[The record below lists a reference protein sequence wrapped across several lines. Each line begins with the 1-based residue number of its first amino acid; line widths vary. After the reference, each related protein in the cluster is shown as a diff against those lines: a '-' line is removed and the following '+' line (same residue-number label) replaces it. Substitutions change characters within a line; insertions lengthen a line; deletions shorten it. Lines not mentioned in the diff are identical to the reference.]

1 MPFSKLI
8 LKVSGAQEAKA
19 RGTEQATE
27 MVEML
32 SDNWDQLQ
40 DKFKGQTEAEKE
52 EMMDLFNCAV
62 ENLGD
67 TLFGDDAKI
76 DDFASFVD
84 NLEDEESAAFM
95 GAIKKA
101 IGIEAE

>member
-1 MPFSKLI
+1 
-8 LKVSGAQEAKA
+8 
-19 RGTEQATE
+19 

-40 DKFKGQTEAEKE
+40 DKFAGQTEAEKE

-67 TLFGDDAKI
+67 TLFGDDSNI
-76 DDFASFVD
+76 NDFKQFVSG
-84 NLEDEESAAFM
+84 LEDEEEQEFM
-95 GAIKKA
+95 TAIKEA
-101 IGIEAE
+101 LLIESE